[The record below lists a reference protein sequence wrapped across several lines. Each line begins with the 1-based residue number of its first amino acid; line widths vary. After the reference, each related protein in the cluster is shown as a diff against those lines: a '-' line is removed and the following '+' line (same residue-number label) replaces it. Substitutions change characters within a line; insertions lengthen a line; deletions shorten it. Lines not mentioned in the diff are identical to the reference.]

1 MTASVWTTKRQAV
14 ADALQTALE
23 TTEARWV
30 AYPSPADVLSLP
42 ACVIG
47 PDEPYRQP
55 LNLGQ
60 QGQEMRLVIHLFV
73 NRATGPH
80 ALDIFDEATDAIIGA
95 LDDIT
100 YSVAWSALRLTG
112 EVAVGQEPALGASLQ
127 FSVL

>member
-30 AYPSPADVLSLP
+30 VYPSPQDAMSLP
-42 ACVIG
+42 AAAIG
-47 PDEPYRQP
+47 PDEPYRRP
-55 LNLGQ
+55 LTLGQ
-60 QGQEMRLVIHLFV
+60 QEQEMRLVLHLFV
-73 NRATGPH
+73 NRAAGNH
-80 ALDIFDEATDAIIGA
+80 ALDIFDEAADAMLGA

-100 YSVAWSALRLTG
+100 YSVAWDSLRLTG
-112 EVAVGQEPALGASLQ
+112 EVLVNEQPALGASLQ